1 MKASIKDAFNKIQAK
16 DLELKQEAE
25 LRQEGYRSYILKPV
39 RGVRR
44 GTEKEIQ
51 NMLEHIDKGC
61 AEFPLS
67 MDEMNVAIDPDD
79 AYSDQLRMQGTST
92 GESFNKQINRL
103 VKFIGQQGADRADA
117 RMWLRVGRY
126 NLQKDATLAK
136 VLKIRQPRTFEW
148 YLHELLLGWMPNLS
162 AYQNIEFPPKLPD
175 GYDEPIGIE
184 FARYKEWEK
193 VQSEMDTMKEL
204 ARQEQR
210 RTEQNIVA

>member
-16 DLELKQEAE
+16 DLELKQEAK
-25 LRQEGYRSYILKPV
+25 LRQEGYQSYILKPV
-39 RGVRR
+39 RGVQW

-92 GESFNKQINRL
+92 GESFNKQINHF
-103 VKFIGQQGADRADA
+103 VKFIGRQGADWADA

-126 NLQKDATLAK
+126 NLQKDATPAK
-136 VLKIRQPRTFEW
+136 ALKIRQPQTFEW
-148 YLHELLLGWMPNLS
+148 YLHELLLGRMPNLS
-162 AYQNIEFPPKLPD
+162 AYQNIEFPPK
-175 GYDEPIGIE
+175 
-184 FARYKEWEK
+184 
-193 VQSEMDTMKEL
+193 
-204 ARQEQR
+204 
-210 RTEQNIVA
+210 